1 MDRQEGFS
9 AYGRFVVRVSRNRI
23 IKSPCELSEL
33 KHWNIFQDKYTSMP
47 VPKVFRTYHV
57 RGSLYIE
64 MELIRGTDLQ
74 EAWLGGYLSTQ
85 VKEDIMRQLAGF
97 VEQLSNGSP
106 RPPTS
111 EAPFFPF

>member
-1 MDRQEGFS
+1 
-9 AYGRFVVRVSRNRI
+9 
-23 IKSPCELSEL
+23 
-33 KHWNIFQDKYTSMP
+33 MP
-47 VPKVFRTYHV
+47 VPKVFRTSHV

-64 MELIRGTDLQ
+64 MEFIRGTDLR

-106 RPPTS
+106 RPPTLRS
-111 EAPFFPF
+111 TFLPVLTSGGSIISFKSPVSFII